1 MAATEII
8 QDQFGNNSSTRV
20 MFIII
25 IFYSMFMTTLVW
37 FHTKDYVGTLAMF
50 TAISGLGTALK
61 LGQKQIEKTTQP
73 VQ

>member
-1 MAATEII
+1 
-8 QDQFGNNSSTRV
+8 
-20 MFIII
+20 
-25 IFYSMFMTTLVW
+25 
-37 FHTKDYVGTLAMF
+37 MF